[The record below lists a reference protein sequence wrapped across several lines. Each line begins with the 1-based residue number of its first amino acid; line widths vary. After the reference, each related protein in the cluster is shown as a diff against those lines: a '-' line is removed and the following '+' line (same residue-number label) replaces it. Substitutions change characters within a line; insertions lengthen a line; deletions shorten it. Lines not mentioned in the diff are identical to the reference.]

1 MIFFKI
7 SDYCCSALFDKDIG
21 IIAFLQKVAA
31 KDEVIFYKNGLIKT
45 VVVIYRLLACEDG
58 TCIYYFFSKSEI
70 RILITF

>member
-31 KDEVIFYKNGLIKT
+31 KDEVIFYKNSLI
-45 VVVIYRLLACEDG
+45 
-58 TCIYYFFSKSEI
+58 
-70 RILITF
+70 